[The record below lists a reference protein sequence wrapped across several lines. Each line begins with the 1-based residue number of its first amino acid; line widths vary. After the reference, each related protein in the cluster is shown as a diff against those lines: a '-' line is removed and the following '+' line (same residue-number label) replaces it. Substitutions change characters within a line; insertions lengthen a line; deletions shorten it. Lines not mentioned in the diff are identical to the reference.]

1 MLFLLMQ
8 KKMDK
13 KGQIFDLTKEWIV
26 WIVKAIV
33 FFVVASMII
42 IIVNIPLSSEFKTD
56 GLRHSL
62 LRQHLIYDE
71 NCLAYNNE
79 RTYPGIVDINK
90 FTLANLE
97 KCFSTQNYGAQLIL
111 STDKSSIIKLN
122 EKLNKFEFCFDKKN
136 FYCSNTTYYVL
147 VKENDI
153 EKQGILNIA
162 IL

>member
-1 MLFLLMQ
+1 
-8 KKMDK
+8 MDK

-162 IL
+162 ILNLK